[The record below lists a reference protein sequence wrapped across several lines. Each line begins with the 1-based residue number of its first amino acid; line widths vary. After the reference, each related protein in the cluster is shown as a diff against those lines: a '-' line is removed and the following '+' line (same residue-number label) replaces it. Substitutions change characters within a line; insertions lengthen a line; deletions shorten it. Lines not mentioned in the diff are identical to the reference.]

1 MKPVRVYFLCSLLA
15 HIRAETVKVGVRVAR
30 LWHDS
35 CTKLGG
41 EWVYLSGYQGENISP
56 KFKPFCMWH
65 EWFFSNYSWW
75 AQEGFFFPNLHF
87 QLVYRNLIANELCK
101 LGCTYMVRTILFL
114 TQFKWSSLLTCRDNE
129 CCSTGCHIRFGGEWV
144 YLSGY
149 QGENISPKFKPFC
162 MWHEWFFSNYSWW
175 AQEGFFFPNLHFQLV
190 YRNLIAN
197 ELCKLGCTYMVRTIL
212 FLTQFKWSSLL
223 TCRDNECCSTGCH
236 IRFGGEW
243 VCLSGYQVRTFPLNS
258 SLSVCDMNVVL
269 FKLQLVCTV

>member
-65 EWFFSNYSWW
+65 EWFFSNYSW
-75 AQEGFFFPNLHF
+75 
-87 QLVYRNLIANELCK
+87 C
-101 LGCTYMVRTILFL
+101 
-114 TQFKWSSLLTCRDNE
+114 
-129 CCSTGCHIRFGGEWV
+129 
-144 YLSGY
+144 
-149 QGENISPKFKPFC
+149 
-162 MWHEWFFSNYSWW
+162 

-269 FKLQLVCTV
+269 FKLQLVCTGRFFFPNPS